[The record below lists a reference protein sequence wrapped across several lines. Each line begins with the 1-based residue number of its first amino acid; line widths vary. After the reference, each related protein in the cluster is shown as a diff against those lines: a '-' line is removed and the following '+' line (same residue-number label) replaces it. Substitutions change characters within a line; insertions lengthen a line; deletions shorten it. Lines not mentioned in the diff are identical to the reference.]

1 MSARRETPRPRARS
15 GSPSI
20 RAALQNAELAAATGA
35 APAELIAAALAS
47 LPGGTLP
54 ELMEVLRC
62 AQPELERLAVH
73 GAPELARRPAKLGP
87 KLEFEPELAR
97 VRPDLR
103 DHEIRGKLLFQDLLG
118 RRSFFQVAAWSIAGV
133 ELSALDARLLEQLGV
148 NTQLLD
154 PHIWPLAVARRIASH
169 GGPLARSLIGGV
181 AALFTSNITIEPVG
195 AFMRFLDE
203 TQSAVARG
211 ESVESFVA
219 AQLRRRRTIAGFG
232 RPVLGPDERVPH
244 ALRLAKRHR
253 RGTGE
258 SVLLAQA
265 VEGEL
270 RRSKGLV
277 INSAGLQGAIMRD
290 MGFLPD
296 AAAAICALYFLVPLL
311 AQHAFVVERRV
322 ASRPRPGA
330 KRGRSTR

>member
-1 MSARRETPRPRARS
+1 MKVETTTETL
-15 GSPSI
+15 GV
-20 RAALQNAELAAATGA
+20 
-35 APAELIAAALAS
+35 
-47 LPGGTLP
+47 GTTVDL
-54 ELMEVLRC
+54 
-62 AQPELERLAVH
+62 
-73 GAPELARRPAKLGP
+73 RPAS
-87 KLEFEPELAR
+87 A
-97 VRPDLR
+97 
-103 DHEIRGKLLFQDLLG
+103 
-118 RRSFFQVAAWSIAGV
+118 AAWSIAGV

-253 RGTGE
+253 RGTGD